1 MEVGPANASSPI
13 ILSFYPLGMVQMNVI
28 RNPFSTSDK
37 YISKRDSHPLL
48 IGYTVIFSKLQVFQI
63 LLDPIHIS

>member
-1 MEVGPANASSPI
+1 MHHRQ
-13 ILSFYPLGMVQMNVI
+13 SFCFSYPLGMVQMNVI

-37 YISKRDSHPLL
+37 YPLL

>member
-1 MEVGPANASSPI
+1 MHHRQ
-13 ILSFYPLGMVQMNVI
+13 SFGISYPLGMVHINVI

-37 YISKRDSHPLL
+37 YFSKRNSHPLL

-63 LLDPIHIS
+63 LLDSIHIS